1 LTRPKIKSASLFTLG
16 AMLAATLV
24 TLFGARPALA
34 DDSGKLKQLRAQER
48 ALRVQLNLAV
58 ASDDAVVA
66 EVTRLVKA
74 VQAEQALVAA
84 DQSAV
89 AAADV
94 RVASANQ
101 RIAQLTGQGGAARK
115 ALVNRAIDLYEHPY
129 RNEQLLLSGV
139 QSLDDLT
146 TRQVF
151 TNAVQARTSDLIDA
165 VRQQRLLEE
174 AASRDLRVAR
184 DQASQR
190 RQAAQS
196 EVSRL
201 STAETSRRAADTA
214 LKARISDEDASLASI
229 GKQEAD
235 LESAINAAAAR
246 YASQVSAI
254 GPVGSFNLQWPIHG
268 IVTQEFGHNGHPGI
282 DIAAPYGAAIFAA
295 GSGVVIYAG
304 WESGYGNY
312 TCISHGGPIS
322 TCYGHQSAIG
332 VSVGQTVTRGA
343 FIGNEGS
350 TGYSTGPHVH
360 FEVRVNGAVR
370 NPRAF
375 IPGDP

>member
-1 LTRPKIKSASLFTLG
+1 MARLLTVG
-16 AMLAATLV
+16 AIVALV
-24 TLFGARPALA
+24 AVAFPGARPALA
-34 DDSGKLKQLRAQER
+34 DDATKLKQLRAQER

-66 EVTRLVKA
+66 EVSRLVAA
-74 VQAEQALVAA
+74 VKAEQALVAA
-84 DQSAV
+84 DESAV

-115 ALVNRAIDLYEHPY
+115 ALVSRAIDLYEHPY
-129 RNEQLLLSGV
+129 RSEQLLLSGV
-139 QSLDDLT
+139 QSLDELT

-151 TNAVQARTSDLIDA
+151 TNAIQARTSDLIDA
-165 VRQQRLLEE
+165 VRQQRLLTE
-174 AASRDLRVAR
+174 AASRDLRSAR
-184 DQASQR
+184 DQADQR
-190 RQAAQS
+190 RQARQA
-196 EVSRL
+196 EVARL
-201 STAETSRRAADTA
+201 STAEDSRRAADAA
-214 LKARISDEDASLASI
+214 LKTRISDEDASLSAI

-235 LESAINAAAAR
+235 LESTINAATAR
-246 YASQVSAI
+246 YAAQVSAVSATI

-282 DIAAPYGAAIFAA
+282 DIAAPYGAPIYAS

-312 TCISHGGPIS
+312 TCISHGGAVS

-332 VSVGQTVTRGA
+332 VTVGQSVSRGA

-360 FEVRVNGAVR
+360 FEVRVNGGVR